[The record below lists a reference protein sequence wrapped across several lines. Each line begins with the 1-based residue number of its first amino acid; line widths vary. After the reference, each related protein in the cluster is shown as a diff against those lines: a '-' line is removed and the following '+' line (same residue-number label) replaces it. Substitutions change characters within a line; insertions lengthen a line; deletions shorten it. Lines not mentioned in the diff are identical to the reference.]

1 MYCRLG
7 SMIIREQG
15 VSAELESLT
24 SLANIKIALECNK
37 KDDKEDSACDG
48 QVGDKILEDEYSRA
62 H

>member
-24 SLANIKIALECNK
+24 SLANIKIALEYNK

-48 QVGDKILEDEYSRA
+48 
-62 H
+62 